1 MSKSTE
7 DDNGRALEKIVVDR
21 ILEFKKI
28 KPTQRCLLQ
37 QDRDEYRVLRL
48 NPNLKEK
55 FNKSANEIADFL
67 EEKFSLNDA
76 NFKLD
81 RVDDLDDSVI
91 DIVLTRDD
99 EKLSFSL
106 KHNNDSLKH
115 NRPYSLIQNGLGFKK
130 HSLEDKEHRDRLD
143 KICKDFRILHPDKKL
158 FRDLSFDAKENLY
171 YKFVNECLIS
181 LKKYKNNKEAVANWF
196 NFMMGLES
204 KYIKIK
210 VATKGKSQGVFYEDF
225 RDVSVF
231 PEKMDLS
238 IYKGKR
244 TKTRAASWN
253 IIVDFNNGYKF
264 KNRIHNK
271 SSRISSS
278 GQLSMAFDVKFTDD
292 SIQGK
297 KLI

>member
-7 DDNGRALEKIVVDR
+7 DDNGRALEKIIVDR
-21 ILEFKKI
+21 ILVFNNI
-28 KPTQRCLLQ
+28 QPTKRCVIQ
-37 QDRDEYRVLRL
+37 QNRDISRVLRL
-48 NPNLKEK
+48 EPDLKQK
-55 FNKSANEIADFL
+55 FNKSANEITDFL
-67 EEKFSLNDA
+67 EEKFSINDS

-81 RVDDLDDSVI
+81 RLDDLDDSVI
-91 DIVLTRDD
+91 DIVLAGDD
-99 EKLSFSL
+99 EKFSFSI
-106 KHNNDSLKH
+106 KHNNDKLKH

-130 HSLEDKEHRDRLD
+130 HSLEDKEHRVQLD

-171 YKFVNECLIS
+171 YKFANECLIS

-196 NFMMGLES
+196 KFMMGLES

-210 VATKGKSQGVFYEDF
+210 VFTKGKSQGVFYEDF
-225 RDVSVF
+225 RDLSVL

-244 TKTRAASWN
+244 TKRYAASWN
-253 IIVDFNNGYKF
+253 IIVDFKNGYKF
-264 KNRIHNK
+264 NNRIHNK

-278 GQLSMAFDVKFTDD
+278 GQLSIAFDVKFTDD